1 MILHS
6 KYSFEPMFT
15 KAGATPNGKPN
26 RRKVLTEDDIAA
38 AHASGLEQGLQS
50 GLEQGRHEEL
60 VKLESSIADVLAS
73 IAESMREVQ
82 GQLVEE
88 IHSLRQDAA
97 EVALTAARSVAG
109 SALDAFGQ
117 EKAAEIVAEAV
128 GQLRDIPRIIVRV
141 PPELASSIEER
152 LISCARE
159 AGFSGELAVR
169 PDPEVLMGDCTL
181 DWGDGL
187 IVHDRAAAFAAI
199 EAATQKWIASAHA
212 EGLID
217 QTTRPEEA

>member
-1 MILHS
+1 MSLHS

-15 KAGATPNGKPN
+15 KAGATPPGRAN
-26 RRKVLTEDDIAA
+26 RRKVLTDDDLAA
-38 AHASGLEQGLQS
+38 AHAS

-60 VKLESSIADVLAS
+60 VKLESSMAELLGAIAQ
-73 IAESMREVQ
+73 SMHQVQ
-82 GQLVEE
+82 GQLADE

-97 EVALTAARSVAG
+97 EVALTAARSIAG

-117 EKAAEIVAEAV
+117 EKAAEIVAQAV

-141 PPELASSIEER
+141 PPQLAQAIEER
-152 LISCARE
+152 LISSARE
-159 AGFSGELAVR
+159 AGFSGEIAVR
-169 PDPEVLMGDCTL
+169 PDPDILMGDCVL

-212 EGLID
+212 EGVIE
-217 QTTRPEEA
+217 QTTRAEEA